1 MLSNSSLL
9 LTSIV
14 EILSYALLADQVS
27 RQCAVRL
34 YVQLEYFLSFDC
46 QVKYVLVN
54 KGNKSLN
61 LLHIFLTVAKIL
73 STTHCLATIGCN
85 KRTRI
90 KSSSNKTEF
99 NTPSSI
105 NQMVIQLGGKY
116 HRVAV

>member
-27 RQCAVRL
+27 RQCTVRL

-61 LLHIFLTVAKIL
+61 LLHIFLAVAKIL
-73 STTHCLATIGCN
+73 LTVWLLLAVIKKLELNHQVTKQNLTLHHQST
-85 KRTRI
+85 KW
-90 KSSSNKTEF
+90 
-99 NTPSSI
+99 
-105 NQMVIQLGGKY
+105 
-116 HRVAV
+116 

>member
-1 MLSNSSLL
+1 MLWNSSLL

-27 RQCAVRL
+27 RQCTARL

-61 LLHIFLTVAKIL
+61 LVHIFLAVAKIL
-73 STTHCLATIGCN
+73 STTHCLA
-85 KRTRI
+85 
-90 KSSSNKTEF
+90 
-99 NTPSSI
+99 PVWLLLAVI
-105 NQMVIQLGGKY
+105 NELELNHQVTKQNLTLHHQSTKW
-116 HRVAV
+116 